1 MNVVRSIVVLI
12 ALAQMAVGGR
22 FILERLRVPG
32 FYLLSMGIVV
42 LAAVLF
48 ERWRYGATAS
58 QAPAAWQRTEE
69 RFEDPESG
77 RTMTV
82 YFDPAS
88 GERRYV
94 SEEPDTERSGRGAGG
109 ST

>member
-1 MNVVRSIVVLI
+1 MSVVRAIVILI
-12 ALAQMAVGGR
+12 ALALMAVGGR
-22 FILERLRVPG
+22 LILEGLHLPG
-32 FYLLSMGIVV
+32 IYLLAMGVV
-42 LAAVLF
+42 VMAATFF

-58 QAPAAWQRTEE
+58 QAPAAWQRTDE

-82 YFDPAS
+82 YFDPVS

-94 SEEPDTERSGRGAGG
+94 SEAPDAERSGRRHDGQ
-109 ST
+109 S

>member
-1 MNVVRSIVVLI
+1 MNVVRAIVILI

-22 FILERLRVPG
+22 FILEGLRVPG
-32 FYLLSMGIVV
+32 FYLLAMGVV
-42 LAAVLF
+42 ILAATLF
-48 ERWRYGATAS
+48 ERWRYGATSS
-58 QAPAAWQRTEE
+58 QAPVAWQRTDE

-82 YFDPAS
+82 YFDPAT

-94 SEEPDTERSGRGAGG
+94 SEESDGERSGRGQGG
-109 ST
+109 PA

>member
-1 MNVVRSIVVLI
+1 MSVVRAIVILI

-22 FILERLRVPG
+22 FILEGLRVAG
-32 FYLLSMGIVV
+32 FYLLAMGVV
-42 LAAVLF
+42 VMAATLF
-48 ERWRYGATAS
+48 ERWRYGATATH
-58 QAPAAWQRTEE
+58 APPAWQRTDE

-77 RTMTV
+77 RIMTV

-94 SEEPDTERSGRGAGG
+94 SEEPGSERSGSGPGG
-109 ST
+109 QS

>member
-1 MNVVRSIVVLI
+1 MSVVRAIVILI

-22 FILERLRVPG
+22 FILEGLRVPG
-32 FYLLSMGIVV
+32 FYLLAMGVV
-42 LAAVLF
+42 VMAATLF

-58 QAPAAWQRTEE
+58 HAPASWQRTDE

-82 YFDPAS
+82 YFDPVS

-94 SEEPDTERSGRGAGG
+94 SEESGSERSGGG
-109 ST
+109 SGGHP